1 MRRVDTSER
10 AGSPISATVHP
21 LHKKGRSDNNLA
33 SVDDIAMDI
42 GLDPLTGDVN
52 VSARSRT
59 TPFKDKLLGELSGY
73 CGRVERISD
82 DDVKGLQARQNR
94 GTGLVKKRGK
104 AVTLQHEGSESS
116 REENRGGH
124 INMTLNKQCWVAALR
139 VVLSTSTS
147 LDTSDWDWKR
157 FAAQL
162 SESTIDKIAA
172 ISPPRSRYGVDLP
185 GWRWEEKHCFTPFD
199 DWLKENIRV
208 KSHPASTTVDW
219 SVRQCPAPEWIVVC
233 GASRYSSG
241 DGGRG
246 TRVLGK
252 FEV

>member
-59 TPFKDKLLGELSGY
+59 TPFKDKLLGEVERDKQLSGY

-116 REENRGGH
+116 REENRGAH
-124 INMTLNKQCWVAALR
+124 DLWAKLVKLDALNR
-139 VVLSTSTS
+139 FFTS
-147 LDTSDWDWKR
+147 
-157 FAAQL
+157 
-162 SESTIDKIAA
+162 
-172 ISPPRSRYGVDLP
+172 
-185 GWRWEEKHCFTPFD
+185 PFD

-219 SVRQCPAPEWIVVC
+219 SVRFSIFCWLLWKARCSEIL
-233 GASRYSSG
+233 G
-241 DGGRG
+241 DRRSARESIFVRG
-246 TRVLGK
+246 Q
-252 FEV
+252 